1 MIENSMTLK
10 EREKILKHLQ
20 TKTTTFTQI
29 HVLKDAMEA
38 HEKLEQIEQIVGQ
51 VESLNPEVAI
61 GDREGIRKIREIL
74 EEE

>member
-20 TKTTTFTQI
+20 TKTTTFTQL

-38 HEKLEQIEQIVGQ
+38 HEKLEQIEQIINSADIKTWG
-51 VESLNPEVAI
+51 ESAI
-61 GDREGIRKIREIL
+61 VIRIREVL
-74 EEE
+74 EQE